1 MDEDATEVS
10 GARRSVPAVRALATR
25 APALGRRHGT
35 PLIAI
40 IRDYGIIVAFVA
52 LFIALSFW
60 SNVFFTQENLK
71 NLLDQWSATGII
83 AIGSTILFI
92 SGGFDLSIDAV
103 FAVSGIVAALVA
115 NSVSVELG
123 LLAGLGIALGF
134 GICNGILVTV
144 LRINPFVAT
153 IASSVMIR
161 GIAFVLTGGFIVVV
175 TDTHFNALGTGA
187 FTTLTYGSW
196 IFIGAALVGTI
207 VLTRTRYGSYVFA
220 SGGNPEAAR
229 RAGVSVGLVR
239 TAAYALSGLSAG
251 IAGIL
256 VASRTGTGQIDLR
269 SGVAFE
275 AITAVVVGGTSIYGG
290 QGTIWRTVLG
300 VLFLG
305 MIGNG
310 FNLLN
315 IDPTY
320 QQVLEGAIILT
331 AVAADA
337 WAKRTT

>member
-1 MDEDATEVS
+1 VHPQRRT
-10 GARRSVPAVRALATR
+10 ARALARAVPAV
-25 APALGRRHGT
+25 GRRHGT
-35 PLIAI
+35 PAVAFV
-40 IRDYGIIVAFVA
+40 RDYGIIVAFIA
-52 LFIALSFW
+52 LFVVLSFW
-60 SNVFFTQENLK
+60 SDVFLTQANLS

-115 NSVSVELG
+115 NNVSVELG
-123 LLAGLGIALGF
+123 IAAGLAIGLGF
-134 GICNGILVTV
+134 GICNGILTTV
-144 LRINPFVAT
+144 LKINPFVAT

-175 TDTHFNALGTGA
+175 ADSHFNSLGRGSIN
-187 FTTLTYGSW
+187 TLTYGAL
-196 IFIGAALVGTI
+196 IFLGAAAIGTV
-207 VLTRTRYGSYVFA
+207 VLTRTRYGGFVFA

-229 RAGVSVGLVR
+229 RAGVNVGLVR
-239 TAAYALSGLSAG
+239 TAAYALSGLSAA
-251 IAGIL
+251 IAGVI
-256 VASRTGTGQIDLR
+256 VASRTGTGQVDLR
-269 SGVAFE
+269 SGVTLE
-275 AITAVVVGGTSIYGG
+275 AITAIVVGGTSIFGG
-290 QGTIWRTVLG
+290 QGAIWRTVLG
-300 VLFLG
+300 ILFLG

-320 QQVLEGAIILT
+320 QQILEGGIILS
-331 AVAADA
+331 AVAVDA